1 MGMHTDS
8 GGQEHPAWGSADS
21 FRLLAEH
28 AQDFIFRYRVQPD
41 PGFDYVSPA
50 ALTILGYTPADLY
63 GDPMLIAG
71 IVGEEYLAETADLGH
86 DPRLTEP
93 RDVRVHRKD
102 GSVTWIEQRLTPVF
116 EGDHLMAVE
125 GIARDISERKRAE
138 ATMAYQALHDALTEL
153 PNRNLLL
160 DRLSQALARTERNE
174 GNVVAVLMLDLDR
187 FKLVNDTLGH
197 PAGDELLIGVARR
210 LRDALRPGDTV
221 ARLGGDEFVVIAE
234 GVNSPT
240 HARVLA
246 ERLCAI
252 IAGAYDVAST
262 QLFTSASIGVALGRA
277 GDTTEE
283 LLSDADA
290 AMYLAKE
297 RGRGRVELFLPDLR
311 TRAESKLA
319 AETAL
324 RSAVERQE
332 FTLAFQPVVDL
343 EVGYTIGAEALVR
356 WQPQGQGTIAPG
368 EFISL
373 AEETGLIVPIG
384 AWVLNEACAQLRAW
398 KDAFPRVPLTMSV
411 NLSARQLTPDLL
423 DSLTKMLALN
433 SLEPDALT
441 LEITESVLMEDTDS
455 ALENLLGLK
464 ALGARLAIDDFGTGY
479 SSLSYLKRFPI
490 DVLKVDRAFVAGLNA
505 DDSDTAI
512 IAGILAMARGLR
524 VDVVAEGVE
533 TADQLRALRV
543 LGCPF
548 AQGYHFARP
557 LSAADFE
564 QLLRDSR
571 RW

>member
-1 MGMHTDS
+1 MATNTNS
-8 GGQEHPAWGSADS
+8 GGRENPAWGSADS

-28 AQDFIFRYRVQPD
+28 AQDFIFRYQVQPD

-50 ALTILGYTPADLY
+50 AVTILGYTPDELY
-63 GDPMLIAG
+63 RDPMLIVG
-71 IVGEEYLAETADLGH
+71 IVGEDYLAETADLGH

-93 RDVRVHRKD
+93 RDVRVLRKD

-116 EGDHLMAVE
+116 AGDHLIAVE

-138 ATMAYQALHDALTEL
+138 AAMAYQALHDALTEL

-160 DRLSQALARTERNE
+160 DRLSQALARTTRNE
-174 GNVVAVLMLDLDR
+174 AAVVAVLMVDLDR

-197 PAGDELLIGVARR
+197 PAGDDLLMGVARR

-221 ARLGGDEFVVIAE
+221 ARLGGDEFVVVAE
-234 GVNSPT
+234 GVSSAT
-240 HARVLA
+240 HARILA
-246 ERLCAI
+246 ERLGAI
-252 IAGAYDVAST
+252 IAGAYEVAGT
-262 QLFTSASIGVALGRA
+262 QLFTSASIGVGLGRA

-324 RSAVERQE
+324 RSAVENQE
-332 FTLAFQPVVDL
+332 FTLAFQPIVDL
-343 EVGYTIGAEALVR
+343 EVGCVVGAEALIR
-356 WQPQGQGTIAPG
+356 WQPQGQETIAPG

-384 AWVLNEACAQLRAW
+384 AWVLSEACAQLRSW
-398 KDAFPRVPLTMSV
+398 KDAFPKVPLTMSV

-423 DSLTKMLALN
+423 DALTKMLAVN

-441 LEITESVLMEDTDS
+441 LEITESVLMADTDS

-464 ALGARLAIDDFGTGY
+464 ALGVRLAIDDFGTGY

-505 DDSDTAI
+505 DANDMAI

-533 TADQLRALRV
+533 TADQLRALR
-543 LGCPF
+543 LLSCPF

-557 LSAADFE
+557 LSTADFE